1 MAESVKRSVKFDP
14 TLAGAIRAW
23 AEGAGVDFSEA
34 VRRLCSQGL
43 STWPGSPFAAPAG
56 SSREVINEIRRAKS
70 EAVTELRIAFEDAV
84 DDLIAGRGG
93 A

>member
-1 MAESVKRSVKFDP
+1 MAVNVNKSVRFDP
-14 TLAGAIRAW
+14 ALAGAVSAW
-23 AEGAGVDFSEA
+23 ADGAGVDFSEA

-43 STWPGSPFAAPAG
+43 VTWPGSPFAAPAG
-56 SSREVINEIRRAKS
+56 SSQEVISEIRRAKS

-84 DDLIAGRGG
+84 DDLVVGRGG